1 MYGCVCATL
10 VLYLSLSGI
19 PPFFCVFSIFA
30 SFLPLPRKTHT
41 HTHTISLYLSIYL
54 SICLSIYLSYI
65 YLPCILLLHFSI
77 FIGFTFLLAPFMYL
91 ISHVALSFFSDWEL
105 IVDMLPNVWMLD
117 SRLVTGLL
125 SSVFALVLAILS
137 LSCFFFSLLTISF
150 FSFIL
155 FYFIFSPILSSY
167 H

>member
-1 MYGCVCATL
+1 MRTCKYIYIYICVWMCVCHPRSL
-10 VLYLSLSGI
+10 PLSIWHSCFLLRVLYLRI
-19 PPFFCVFSIFA
+19 FPPPA
-30 SFLPLPRKTHT
+30 PQNT

-125 SSVFALVLAILS
+125 SYVFALVLAILS
-137 LSCFFFSLLTISF
+137 LSCFFFHF
-150 FSFIL
+150 
-155 FYFIFSPILSSY
+155 
-167 H
+167 